1 MAIAIDALTGQN
13 LEHVTTL
20 TPNLYAI
27 GDTEE
32 VEAVYASDEQVG
44 WSTYVNIETCTSY
57 NDSADLSACKAQGD
71 QSICGVGSEMNMK
84 TPTLSISIVYVSK
97 DYGPVRALQGVDFSV
112 GRGDVHALLGA
123 NGTGKVT

>member
-1 MAIAIDALTGQN
+1 
-13 LEHVTTL
+13 
-20 TPNLYAI
+20 
-27 GDTEE
+27 
-32 VEAVYASDEQVG
+32 
-44 WSTYVNIETCTSY
+44 
-57 NDSADLSACKAQGD
+57 
-71 QSICGVGSEMNMK
+71 MNMK